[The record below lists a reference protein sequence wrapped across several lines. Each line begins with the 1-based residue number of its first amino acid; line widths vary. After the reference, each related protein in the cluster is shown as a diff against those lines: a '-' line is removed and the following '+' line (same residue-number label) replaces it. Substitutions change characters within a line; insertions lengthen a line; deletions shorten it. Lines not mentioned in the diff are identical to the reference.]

1 MNAWLRRGSLRQRL
15 LLTHIVTIAV
25 SALTLGGMTILFAP
39 SIHDRLMI
47 AWLGPQWVET
57 ADASMVEM
65 ERATNEIFT
74 LAMMQ
79 ALLISSGVAI
89 AVAVPVSLVASQGI
103 VRPIARLLAT
113 AQRIADGHY
122 HERVP
127 LQGERELVRL
137 AVQFNT
143 IAAALEQA
151 EQRRVALIG
160 DVAHELRT
168 PLATIAGYVEG
179 MLDGVVEADEGTWV
193 LVLDEVNRL
202 HRLAGDLQELSRV
215 EAKQIVLARQNV
227 HLETLI
233 EAVCVRLGPQFTEK
247 GVRLQVQLA
256 DGLPSVWVDPDRIL
270 QVLINLVGNAL
281 QYTPCGGSVTIRV
294 SVVEQMVH
302 VCIHDTG
309 IGIAAEHLPHLFERF
324 YRVDK
329 ARARATGGVGIG
341 LTICKA
347 LVELHGG
354 QIGIHSDGPGQ
365 GATCWFILPLF
376 DHNVQRLGDALA

>member
-15 LLTHIVTIAV
+15 LLTHMVTIAV
-25 SALTLGGMTILFAP
+25 GALTLGGVTILFAP
-39 SIHDRLMI
+39 GIHDRLMI

-74 LAMMQ
+74 LAMLQ

-103 VRPIARLLAT
+103 VRPIERLLAT
-113 AQRIADGHY
+113 AQQIADGYY

-127 LQGERELVRL
+127 LQGDRELVRL
-137 AVQFNT
+137 AAQFNT

-151 EQRRVALIG
+151 EQRRVTLIG

-179 MLDGVVEADEGTWV
+179 VLDGVVEADEDTWV
-193 LVLDEVNRL
+193 VVLDEVNRL

-233 EAVCVRLGPQFTEK
+233 EAICTRLEPQFTEK
-247 GVRLQVQLA
+247 SVRLQVQLA
-256 DGLPSVWVDPDRIL
+256 NGLPSVWVDPDRIL

-281 QYTPCGGSVTIRV
+281 QYTPRGGLVTIRAL
-294 SVVEQMVH
+294 VVEKMVH
-302 VCIHDTG
+302 VYVHDTG

-329 ARARATGGVGIG
+329 ARARATGGAGIG

-365 GATCWFILPLF
+365 GTTCWFTLPLF

>member
-15 LLTHIVTIAV
+15 LLTHMVTIAV
-25 SALTLGGMTILFAP
+25 GALTLGGVTILFAP

-65 ERATNEIFT
+65 ERATNAIFT

-103 VRPIARLLAT
+103 VRPIERLLAT
-113 AQRIADGHY
+113 AQQIADGHY

-127 LQGERELVRL
+127 LQGDRELVRL
-137 AVQFNT
+137 AAQFNT

-151 EQRRVALIG
+151 EQRRVTLIG

-179 MLDGVVEADEGTWV
+179 VLDGVVEADEDTWV

-227 HLETLI
+227 HLEPLI
-233 EAVCVRLGPQFTEK
+233 EAICARLEPQFTEK

-256 DGLPSVWVDPDRIL
+256 NGLPSVWVDPDRIL
-270 QVLINLVGNAL
+270 QVLMNLVGNAL
-281 QYTPCGGSVTIRV
+281 QYTPRGGSVTIRAL
-294 SVVEQMVH
+294 VVEKMVR
-302 VCIHDTG
+302 VCVHDTG

-365 GATCWFILPLF
+365 GATCWFTLPLF

>member
-1 MNAWLRRGSLRQRL
+1 M
-15 LLTHIVTIAV
+15 VTIAV
-25 SALTLGGMTILFAP
+25 GALTLGGVTILFAP
-39 SIHDRLMI
+39 GIHDRLMI

-74 LAMMQ
+74 LAMLQ

-103 VRPIARLLAT
+103 VRPIERLLAT
-113 AQRIADGHY
+113 AQQIADGYY

-127 LQGERELVRL
+127 LQGDRELVRL
-137 AVQFNT
+137 AAQFNT

-151 EQRRVALIG
+151 EQRRVTLIG

-179 MLDGVVEADEGTWV
+179 VLDGVVEADEDTWV
-193 LVLDEVNRL
+193 VVLDEVNRL

-233 EAVCVRLGPQFTEK
+233 EAICTRLEPQFTEK
-247 GVRLQVQLA
+247 SVRLQVQLA
-256 DGLPSVWVDPDRIL
+256 NGLPSVWVDPDRIL

-281 QYTPCGGSVTIRV
+281 QYTPRGGLVTIRAL
-294 SVVEQMVH
+294 VVEKMVH
-302 VCIHDTG
+302 VYVHDTG

-329 ARARATGGVGIG
+329 ARARATGGAGIG

-365 GATCWFILPLF
+365 GTTCWFTLPLF

>member
-1 MNAWLRRGSLRQRL
+1 MRGWLQRGSLRRKL
-15 LLTHIVTIAV
+15 LLTHVVTIAV
-25 SALTLGGMTILFAP
+25 GALTLVGVTILFAP

-47 AWLGPQWVET
+47 AWLGPQWGEA

-65 ERATNEIFT
+65 ERATNAIFT

-89 AVAVPVSLVASQGI
+89 VVAIPMSLVATQQ
-103 VRPIARLLAT
+103 VVWPIERLLAT

-127 LQGERELVRL
+127 LQGDREFVRL
-137 AVQFNT
+137 AEQFNT
-143 IAAALEQA
+143 IAAVLEHA

-160 DVAHELRT
+160 NVAHELRT

-179 MLDGVVEADEGTWV
+179 MLDGVVEPDEGTWV

-233 EAVCVRLGPQFTEK
+233 EAVCARLGPQFVEK

-256 DGLPSVWVDPDRIL
+256 KGLSSVWVDPDRIL
-270 QVLINLVGNAL
+270 QVLMNIVGNAL
-281 QYTPCGGSVTIRV
+281 QYTPCGGSVTIQA
-294 SVVEQMVH
+294 SVVEKMVH
-302 VCIHDTG
+302 VYVHDTG
-309 IGIAAEHLPHLFERF
+309 IGIAAEHLPYLCERF

-329 ARARATGGVGIG
+329 ARARATGGAGIG

-347 LVELHGG
+347 FVELHGG
-354 QIGIHSDGPGQ
+354 QIGIHSDGLGQ
-365 GATCWFILPLF
+365 GATCWFTLPLF

>member
-15 LLTHIVTIAV
+15 LLTHMVTIAV
-25 SALTLGGMTILFAP
+25 GALTLGGVTILFAP

-74 LAMMQ
+74 LAMLQ

-103 VRPIARLLAT
+103 VRPIERLLAT
-113 AQRIADGHY
+113 AQQIADGYY

-127 LQGERELVRL
+127 LQGDRELVRL
-137 AVQFNT
+137 AAQFNT

-151 EQRRVALIG
+151 EQRRVTLIG

-179 MLDGVVEADEGTWV
+179 VLDGVVEADEDTWV
-193 LVLDEVNRL
+193 VVLDEVNRL

-233 EAVCVRLGPQFTEK
+233 EAICTRLEPQFTEK
-247 GVRLQVQLA
+247 SVRLQVQLA
-256 DGLPSVWVDPDRIL
+256 NGLPSVWVDPDRIL

-281 QYTPCGGSVTIRV
+281 QYTPRGGLVTIRAL
-294 SVVEQMVH
+294 VVEKMVH
-302 VCIHDTG
+302 VYVHDTG

-329 ARARATGGVGIG
+329 ARARATGGAGIG

-365 GATCWFILPLF
+365 GTTCWFTLPLF